1 MYSPFQLA
9 KKYLRYYLK
18 ASNGK
23 GHGIHSPFV
32 FDFITNVLIDKKQY
46 ASYPKIEEI
55 RAALKANKT
64 TIEVEDFGAGSNS
77 LRSNKRVIKD
87 IANSSLKPKKYAQLL
102 YRMVQYY
109 KPHNVLELGTSL
121 GVTTAY
127 LAAANDTAKII
138 TCEGAQNIAA
148 VAQNNFNQLGIS
160 NIEIMT
166 GDFATTLPIILSKQ
180 NNIDFIFIDGNHREK
195 PTLEYFHQLLAHTT
209 DTTILV
215 FDDIHWSYEMEN
227 AWATIQQ
234 HAAVTLTIDLFFIG
248 IVCIN
253 KNFRVK
259 QHFTIAY

>member
-46 ASYPKIEEI
+46 ASYQKIEEI
-55 RAALKANKT
+55 RTALKANKT
-64 TIEVEDFGAGSNS
+64 IIEVEDFGAGSNS
-77 LRSNKRVIKD
+77 LRSNNRVIKD

-102 YRMVQYY
+102 YRIVQYY

-127 LAAANDTAKII
+127 LASANEAAKII

-160 NIEIMT
+160 NIEMVT
-166 GDFATTLPIILSKQ
+166 GNFATTLPLILSAQ
-180 NNIDFIFIDGNHREK
+180 NKIDFVFIDGNHREK
-195 PTLEYFHQLLAHTT
+195 PTLEYFHQLLAHST

-215 FDDIHWSYEMEN
+215 FDDIHWSQEMEH

-234 HAAVTLTIDLFFIG
+234 HSAVTLTIDLFFIG